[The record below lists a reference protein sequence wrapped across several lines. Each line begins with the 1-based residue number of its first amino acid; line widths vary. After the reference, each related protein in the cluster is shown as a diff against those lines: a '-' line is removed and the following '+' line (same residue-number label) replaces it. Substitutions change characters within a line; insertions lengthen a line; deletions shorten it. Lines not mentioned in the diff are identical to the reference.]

1 MNKEAKLLR
10 EKDGRVQCLACARGC
25 TLREGQ
31 IGFCGVRGVFNGK
44 LYLLNYGVINA
55 LHMDPIEKKPLV
67 HFYPGSKVLSMGTTG
82 CSWACA
88 FCQNYDLSQRRK
100 VEGTYISPEEI
111 IKIAKKYEADGL
123 AYTYNE
129 PSIFA
134 EFAHDVGVLAHKAGL
149 FNVFVSNGY
158 FTDEGVEY
166 FSEFLDGITVDFKG
180 NANKEFLRKYA
191 MVPDPEPIF
200 NTLKELK
207 EKNVHI
213 EITDLVVPQVGDNI
227 DDARKLS
234 RWIAEN
240 LGEDTPIH
248 FLRFHPDYK
257 LLWLPETPV
266 KTLEE
271 HYKVAKEEGLKYV
284 YLGNVPGH
292 PYENTYCPKC
302 GKVVIKRYGF
312 DILEY
317 NLDNDNRCK
326 FCGYKLPIVGKFKN
340 EPLEKR
346 FFPLWL

>member
-1 MNKEAKLLR
+1 MKKEAQLLKK
-10 EKDGRVQCLACARGC
+10 KDDRVQCLACARGC
-25 TLREGQ
+25 TLSEGQ
-31 IGFCGVRGVFNGK
+31 TGFCGVRGVFNGK
-44 LYLLNYGVINA
+44 LYLVNYGVINA

-111 IKIAKKYEADGL
+111 IKLAKKYGADGL

-134 EFAHDVGVLAHKAGL
+134 EFAHDVGVMAHRAGL

-200 NTLKELK
+200 RTLKALK
-207 EKNVHI
+207 EKNVHV
-213 EITDLVVPQVGDNI
+213 EITDLVVPKVGDNV

-240 LGEDTPIH
+240 LGEDTPVH
-248 FLRFHPDYK
+248 FLRFHPDYR

-271 HYKVAKEEGLKYV
+271 HYRVAREEGLNYV

-302 GKVVIKRYGF
+302 GNVVIKRYGF
-312 DILEY
+312 DVLEY
-317 NLDNDNRCK
+317 NLDDDNRCK
-326 FCGYKLPIVGKFKN
+326 FCGYKLPIMGKFKN
-340 EPLEKR
+340 EPMEKR

>member
-1 MNKEAKLLR
+1 MKKEAQLLKK
-10 EKDGRVQCLACARGC
+10 KDDRVQCLACARGC
-25 TLREGQ
+25 TLSEGQ
-31 IGFCGVRGVFNGK
+31 TGFCGVRGVFNGK
-44 LYLLNYGVINA
+44 LYLVNYGVINA

-111 IKIAKKYEADGL
+111 IKLAKKYGADGL

-134 EFAHDVGVLAHKAGL
+134 EFAHDVGVMAHRAGL

-200 NTLKELK
+200 RTLKALK
-207 EKNVHI
+207 EKNVHV
-213 EITDLVVPQVGDNI
+213 EITDLVVPKVGDNI

-240 LGEDTPIH
+240 LGEDTPVH
-248 FLRFHPDYK
+248 FLRFHPDYR

-271 HYKVAKEEGLKYV
+271 HYRVAREEGLNYV

-302 GKVVIKRYGF
+302 GNVVIKRYGF
-312 DILEY
+312 DVLEY
-317 NLDNDNRCK
+317 NLDDDNRCK
-326 FCGYKLPIVGKFKN
+326 FCGYKLPIMGKFKN
-340 EPLEKR
+340 EPMEKR

>member
-1 MNKEAKLLR
+1 MKKEAQLLKK
-10 EKDGRVQCLACARGC
+10 KDDRVQCLACARGC
-25 TLREGQ
+25 TLSEGQ
-31 IGFCGVRGVFNGK
+31 TGFCGVRGVFNGK

-100 VEGTYISPEEI
+100 VEGTYISPEEVM
-111 IKIAKKYEADGL
+111 KLAKKYGADGL

-134 EFAHDVGVLAHKAGL
+134 EFAHDVGVMAHRAGL

-200 NTLKELK
+200 RALKELK

-213 EITDLVVPQVGDNI
+213 EITDLVVPEVGDNL

-271 HYKVAKEEGLKYV
+271 HYRVAKEEGLNYV

-292 PYENTYCPKC
+292 PFESTYCPRC
-302 GKVVIKRYGF
+302 GNAVIKRYGF

-317 NLDNDNRCK
+317 NLDDDNRCK
-326 FCGYKLPIVGKFKN
+326 FCGYKLPIVGNFKN
-340 EPLEKR
+340 EPIEKR

>member
-1 MNKEAKLLR
+1 MKKEAQLLKK
-10 EKDGRVQCLACARGC
+10 KDDRVQCLACARGC
-25 TLREGQ
+25 TLSEGQ
-31 IGFCGVRGVFNGK
+31 TGFCGVRGVFNGK
-44 LYLLNYGVINA
+44 LYLINYGVINA

-111 IKIAKKYEADGL
+111 IKLAKKYGADGL

-134 EFAHDVGVLAHKAGL
+134 EFAHDVGVMAHRAGL

-180 NANKEFLRKYA
+180 NANKDFLRKYA

-200 NTLKELK
+200 RTLKALK
-207 EKNVHI
+207 EKNVHV
-213 EITDLVVPQVGDNI
+213 EITDLVVPKVGDNV

-240 LGEDTPIH
+240 LGEDTPVH
-248 FLRFHPDYK
+248 FLRFHPDYR

-271 HYKVAKEEGLKYV
+271 HYRVAREEGLNYV

-302 GKVVIKRYGF
+302 GNVVIKRYGF
-312 DILEY
+312 DVLEY
-317 NLDNDNRCK
+317 NLDDDNRCK
-326 FCGYKLPIVGKFKN
+326 FCGYKLPIMGKFKN
-340 EPLEKR
+340 EPMEKR

>member
-1 MNKEAKLLR
+1 MKKEAQLLKK
-10 EKDGRVQCLACARGC
+10 KDDRVQCLACARGC
-25 TLREGQ
+25 TLSEGQ
-31 IGFCGVRGVFNGK
+31 TGFCGVRGVFNGK
-44 LYLLNYGVINA
+44 LYLVNYGVINA

-100 VEGTYISPEEI
+100 VEGIYISPEEI
-111 IKIAKKYEADGL
+111 IKLAKKYGADGL

-134 EFAHDVGVLAHKAGL
+134 EFAHDVGIMAHRAGL

-200 NTLKELK
+200 RTLKALK
-207 EKNVHI
+207 EKNVHV
-213 EITDLVVPQVGDNI
+213 EITDLVVPKVGDNI

-240 LGEDTPIH
+240 LGEDTPVH

-257 LLWLPETPV
+257 LLLLPETPV

-271 HYKVAKEEGLKYV
+271 HYRVAKEEGLNYV

-302 GKVVIKRYGF
+302 GNVVIKRYGF
-312 DILEY
+312 DVLEY
-317 NLDNDNRCK
+317 NLDDDNRCK
-326 FCGYKLPIVGKFKN
+326 FCGYKLPIMGKFKN
-340 EPLEKR
+340 EPMEKR